1 MWERIKKWIRKNNTI
16 HFIVR
21 VIHLAGESSPLV
33 YRCRDYTQNDFVR
46 NLLQILV
53 TPYCL
58 VKWFVRREV
67 PGREGLAF
75 VLIAK
80 NEAPYIEEWINFH
93 LKQGVSKFIIY
104 DNEST
109 DNLRE
114 VLQPYI
120 EKGIVFYELLRS
132 RRRQNDAYNIAL
144 NKYRNMFKYIG
155 FFDADEFVFVRNNTY
170 GGGGHC
176 DLVTFMDDFMAANP
190 NAGAIGVNLLYFGSS
205 HHETKPAGGILENF
219 TMCSGKD
226 FGWNRFLKT
235 ISDPVKILV
244 QTVQSPLCYRG
255 YDFIDE
261 NGYIF
266 TMMETQICRE
276 LHTEKIRINHYCT
289 KSKEEF
295 ILKTKRGNA
304 DSFGMRSMD
313 SFYEFDRNEC
323 TDTEILSLI

>member
-33 YRCRDYTQNDFVR
+33 YRCRDYTQSDFVR

-114 VLQPYI
+114 VLRPYI

-132 RRRQNDAYNIAL
+132 KRRQNDAYNIAL
-144 NKYRNMFKYIG
+144 NKYRKNFKYIG

-170 GGGGHC
+170 GGGGI
-176 DLVTFMDDFMAANP
+176 V
-190 NAGAIGVNLLYFGSS
+190 I
-205 HHETKPAGGILENF
+205 
-219 TMCSGKD
+219 
-226 FGWNRFLKT
+226 
-235 ISDPVKILV
+235 
-244 QTVQSPLCYRG
+244 
-255 YDFIDE
+255 
-261 NGYIF
+261 
-266 TMMETQICRE
+266 
-276 LHTEKIRINHYCT
+276 
-289 KSKEEF
+289 
-295 ILKTKRGNA
+295 
-304 DSFGMRSMD
+304 
-313 SFYEFDRNEC
+313 
-323 TDTEILSLI
+323 